1 MNNIVSTKSISS
13 CRTNA
18 VLDECG
24 NTVNDPKYVGNLIKF
39 CEYCWKLLKGRKYV
53 VDVKNNVYLSESI
66 KNYFVFTEISDSEI
80 QNYIKT
86 MNPNKSVRSDVP
98 SIRF

>member
-1 MNNIVSTKSISS
+1 MNKNFVNI
-13 CRTNA
+13 A
-18 VLDECG
+18 E
-24 NTVNDPKYVGNLIKF
+24 
-39 CEYCWKLLKGRKYV
+39 KLLKERKDV
-53 VDVKNNVYLSESI
+53 VDVKNDEYLSDSI